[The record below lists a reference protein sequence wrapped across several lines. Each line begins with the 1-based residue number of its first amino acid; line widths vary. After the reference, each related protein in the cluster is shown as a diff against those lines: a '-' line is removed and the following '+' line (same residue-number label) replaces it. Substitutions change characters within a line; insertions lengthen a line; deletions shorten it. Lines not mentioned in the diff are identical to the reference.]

1 MTDYFFRRLRDRGL
15 VALVALL
22 FSVGL
27 WFRVVGGE
35 RIEASKTVKIEY
47 KLPKD
52 LTLFSPYQSEVT
64 IKVRGPAPFVAEFQ
78 KQELSI
84 PMDLTQFGT
93 GEHDVMF
100 RPEQFKIPLGIDLT
114 LINPPSIKVF
124 LDREV
129 RKRVAIRP
137 VLSTQLPDD
146 YKIESIVVQP
156 SMIEVKGSR
165 IRLGLLSS
173 LPTEIIYLTDNS
185 LNQHFEA
192 SLNLA
197 DFWGVE
203 PTDKI
208 STVHVEVNLKGP
220 SKRKHFKNIPVKLR
234 IGTASRSR
242 VIEADDKRFRL
253 RPKTVDFLL
262 EGPGALLDELDSG
275 NIDVWVQVPE
285 LKKGSSQSRLTWKL
299 SPEVRIIDRSADL
312 ISVQVP

>member
-35 RIEASKTVKIEY
+35 RIEATKTVKIEY

-52 LTLFSPYQSEVT
+52 LTLFSPFQSEIT
-64 IKVRGPAPFVAEFQ
+64 IRFRGPAPFVAEFQ
-78 KQELSI
+78 KQDLIIPVDLS
-84 PMDLTQFGT
+84 QYGT
-93 GEHDVMF
+93 GENDIMF
-100 RPEQFKIPLGIDLT
+100 QASQFKVPLGIDLT
-114 LINPPSIKVF
+114 QINPPSMKVF

-137 VLSTQLPDD
+137 VLSTQLPED

-156 SMIEVKGSR
+156 SVIEVKGSR

-192 SLNLA
+192 SLNLS

-220 SKRKHFKNIPVKLR
+220 SKRKHFRGIPVKLR
-234 IGTASRSR
+234 LGTASRSR
-242 VIEADDKRFRL
+242 VIEADDKRYRL

-262 EGPGALLDELDSG
+262 EGPGNLIDEMESG
-275 NIDVWVQVPE
+275 KIDVWVQMPE
-285 LKKGSSQSRLTWKL
+285 LKKGQHQQRLTWKL

>member
-52 LTLFSPYQSEVT
+52 LTLFSPFQSEVT
-64 IKVRGPAPFVAEFQ
+64 VRVRGPAPFVTEFQ
-78 KQELSI
+78 KQDLTI
-84 PMDLTQFGT
+84 PVDLTQYGT
-93 GEHDVMF
+93 GEHDVIF
-100 RPEQFKIPLGIDLT
+100 RAEQFKIPLGIDLT

-156 SMIEVKGSR
+156 SMIEIKGSR

-192 SLNLA
+192 SLNLS

-220 SKRKHFKNIPVKLR
+220 SKRKHFRGIPVKLKV
-234 IGTASRSR
+234 GTASRSR
-242 VIEADDKRFRL
+242 LVEADDKRFRL

-262 EGPGALLDELDSG
+262 EGPGALLDEMEST
-275 NIDVWVQVPE
+275 NIDVWVQIPE
-285 LKKGSSQSRLTWKL
+285 LKKGQYQPRLTWKL

>member
-1 MTDYFFRRLRDRGL
+1 MTDFFFRRLRDRGL

-35 RIEASKTVKIEY
+35 RIEATKTVKVEY
-47 KLPKD
+47 KLPKE
-52 LTLFSPYQSEVT
+52 LTLYSPSQSEIT
-64 IKVRGPAPFVAEFQ
+64 IRVRGPAPFVAEFQ
-78 KQELSI
+78 KQELVV
-84 PMDLTQFGT
+84 PVDLSQYGT
-93 GEHDVMF
+93 GEHEVSF
-100 RPEQFKIPLGIDLT
+100 RAEQFRIPLGIDLT
-114 LINPPSIKVF
+114 MINPPVLKVF

-137 VLSTQLPDD
+137 VLSTQLPED

-156 SMIEVKGSR
+156 SMVEIKGSR

-173 LPTEIIYLTDNS
+173 LPSEIIYLTDNS

-192 SLNLA
+192 SLNLS

-203 PTDKI
+203 LTDKI
-208 STVHVEVNLKGP
+208 STVHVEVNLQGP
-220 SKRKHFKNIPVKLR
+220 SKRKHFKGIPVKLR
-234 IGTASRSR
+234 VGTASRSR
-242 VIEADDKRFRL
+242 VIADDSKRFRI

-262 EGPGALLDELDSG
+262 EGPAVLLDDLESSNL
-275 NIDVWVQVPE
+275 DVWVQIPE
-285 LKKGSSQSRLTWKL
+285 LKKGNYQPRLTWKL

-312 ISVQVP
+312 INVQVP